1 MHVAGLSQLASCF
14 RKGQAHAYR
23 TGMLTA
29 LSDVAGDRGNV
40 WKVMLMRKAQERHTR
55 DDVFRFLFGP

>member
-1 MHVAGLSQLASCF
+1 MCMVGLSWLASCF
-14 RKGQAHAYR
+14 RKGEAHAYR

-40 WKVMLMRKAQERHTR
+40 WKVTLTCKAQERHTH